1 MEMPIEPI
9 NAIQC
14 LNDGNIGSPRS
25 FAARDDGIEVC
36 AVKNAVIANAS
47 GVKQSR

>member
-1 MEMPIEPI
+1 MKMPIGSL
-9 NAIQC
+9 NVIQC

-36 AVKNAVIANAS
+36 AAKNIVIANAS
-47 GVKQSR
+47 GVKQPG